1 MFCNCQLW
9 RFRSQLG
16 LSDWRTGSS
25 LTLICYV
32 TLIKNPRMSV
42 MIWSS
47 SEYATTCDLVSEFLQ
62 ILAFLYT
69 SAWQEILMWA
79 GIKRWRKCFEGN
91 LKFFFFF
98 WSDVLEHITNRK
110 EDLFFYLFPG
120 ISNALHS
127 HLCVLIYFVFL
138 LLTPTTCLWL
148 VELRLAWVAYI
159 LLLNHAV
166 SSVREPFICFGI
178 SSSSF
183 SFTPKCKW
191 FLLVIP
197 CYLGLDKMLCLQGLW
212 SCN

>member
-1 MFCNCQLW
+1 ML
-9 RFRSQLG
+9 LHE
-16 LSDWRTGSS
+16 
-25 LTLICYV
+25 
-32 TLIKNPRMSV
+32 
-42 MIWSS
+42 IWSVNFFKFWHFCIPVLDKK
-47 SEYATTCDLVSEFLQ
+47 YWCGLVLNVEENVLRGTWH
-62 ILAFLYT
+62 LL
-69 SAWQEILMWA
+69 
-79 GIKRWRKCFEGN
+79 
-91 LKFFFFF
+91 FFFF